1 MPLQARCPLL
11 LAHATSRN
19 CLRRFFCQR
28 IFTVVKKNVFIYA
41 AIVMGSLAIA
51 LDFASVDLA
60 LPALE
65 RQFNLDLVSVQWVIN
80 GYVLAFAVLMVAGG
94 KIADAYGRKT
104 IFLIGMG
111 VFALASL
118 IGGMAWSGASVIG
131 FRVLQGLGAA
141 MLWPAMI
148 GMACA
153 AVGDAKRGFA
163 LGLIF
168 GTCSL
173 GNAAGPVVGG
183 ALTEWFS
190 WRWVLWVNVPMALAA
205 MLITIWSV
213 PKDIKHA
220 GPRPRNDYAAMVA
233 LTGGLVA
240 LMIVVYQVQSWR
252 WTDPKILGLSVL
264 AVTLLAAFPFIEKRA
279 AEPLIPLDL
288 MRSREFQTLCVCVM
302 VICQLFFIVLLY
314 FTQFAMK
321 FMGDDPIA
329 AGLRVVVFML
339 TYGVVSYFGGP
350 LTKRFGTR
358 FLLIAGLI
366 SASLASLA
374 LGWVGPGAPWLTFN
388 ALLVLLGIGV
398 GAVIPTVS
406 ARAIETAGTEKASLV
421 SGITFMCQLAGSAFM
436 LALNTAIF
444 TAVSGLR
451 LKQLFAREGVT
462 LSGSEEA
469 AVGNVMAGAQN
480 IHQLHLQNH
489 TIAEVGD
496 LAQIVTESYLHGLQV
511 IMWLSAVLVLVSF
524 VMVLRFVPG
533 RKPVL

>member
-1 MPLQARCPLL
+1 
-11 LAHATSRN
+11 
-19 CLRRFFCQR
+19 
-28 IFTVVKKNVFIYA
+28 
-41 AIVMGSLAIA
+41 MGALAIA

-65 RQFNLDLVSVQWVIN
+65 QQFHLDFVSVQWVIN

-94 KIADAYGRKT
+94 KVADAYGRKT
-104 IFLIGMG
+104 VFLIGMG
-111 VFALASL
+111 IFALASL
-118 IGGMAWSGASVIG
+118 LGGMAWSGGSVIG
-131 FRVLQGLGAA
+131 FRVFQGLGAA

-190 WRWVLWVNVPMALAA
+190 WRWVLWVNVPMALFA
-205 MLITIWSV
+205 MVITFWSV
-213 PKDIKHA
+213 PKDVKHS
-220 GPRPRNDYAAMVA
+220 GPRPHNDYAGMVS

-240 LMIVVYQVQSWR
+240 LMIVVYQVQAWG
-252 WTDPKILGLSVL
+252 WTDPKILALSAL
-264 AVTLLAAFPFIEKRA
+264 AIVFLAAFPFIEKRA
-279 AEPLIPLDL
+279 IEPLVPLDL

-321 FMGDDPIA
+321 FLGDDPIT

-339 TYGVVSYFGGP
+339 SYGVVSYFGGP
-350 LTKRFGTR
+350 LTKVFGTR
-358 FLLIAGLI
+358 TLLIVGLICAGL
-366 SASLASLA
+366 ASVL
-374 LGWVGPGAPWLTFN
+374 LGLVGPGASFLPFHS
-388 ALLVLLGIGV
+388 LLILLGVGV

-436 LALNTAIF
+436 LAVNTAIF
-444 TAVSGLR
+444 TAVSTLR
-451 LKQLFAREGVT
+451 LRHLFAKEGVT
-462 LSGSEEA
+462 LTPSEET

-496 LAQIVTESYLHGLQV
+496 LAHIVTQSYLDGLQV
-511 IMWLSAVLVLVSF
+511 IMWFSAVLVVISF

-533 RKPVL
+533 RQSTP

>member
-1 MPLQARCPLL
+1 MN
-11 LAHATSRN
+11 RN
-19 CLRRFFCQR
+19 L
-28 IFTVVKKNVFIYA
+28 FIYA
-41 AIVMGSLAIA
+41 AIVMGALAIA

-65 RQFNLDLVSVQWVIN
+65 RQFALDLVSVQWVIN
-80 GYVLAFAVLMVAGG
+80 GYVLAFAVMMVAGG

-111 VFALASL
+111 IFALASL
-118 IGGMAWSGASVIG
+118 LGGMAWSGGSVIG
-131 FRVLQGLGAA
+131 FRVLQGVGAA
-141 MLWPAMI
+141 LLRPAMI

-190 WRWVLWVNVPMALAA
+190 WRWVLWVNVPMALLA
-205 MLITIWSV
+205 MVITIWSV
-213 PKDIKHA
+213 PKDAEIR
-220 GPRPRNDYAAMVA
+220 GPRPRNDYAGMVA

-240 LMIVVYQVQSWR
+240 LMIVVYQVQPWGWSN
-252 WTDPKILGLSVL
+252 PKILGLSMLAIVL
-264 AVTLLAAFPFIEKRA
+264 LGAFPFIEKRA
-279 AEPLIPLDL
+279 AEPLVPLDL
-288 MRSREFQTLCVCVM
+288 MRNREFQTLCVCVM

-321 FMGDDPIA
+321 FLGDDPIA

-339 TYGVVSYFGGP
+339 SYGVVSYFGGP

-358 FLLIAGLI
+358 SLLLVGLVSAG
-366 SASLASLA
+366 LASLV
-374 LGWVGPGAPWLTFN
+374 LGWVGPGASWLPFN

-421 SGITFMCQLAGSAFM
+421 SGITFMCQLAGSALM
-436 LALNTAIF
+436 LAVNTAIF
-444 TAVSGLR
+444 TTASTHHLN
-451 LKQLFAREGVT
+451 QLFAKEGVT
-462 LSGSEEA
+462 LTSAEEA
-469 AVGNVMAGAQN
+469 AVGNVMAGARN
-480 IHQLHLQNH
+480 IHQLHLKNH

-496 LAQIVTESYLHGLQV
+496 LAQIVTQAYLHGLQV
-511 IMWLSAVLVLVSF
+511 IMGLSAVLVLVSF
-524 VMVLRFVPG
+524 LMVLCFVPG
-533 RKPVL
+533 RKPVT

>member
-1 MPLQARCPLL
+1 M
-11 LAHATSRN
+11 SRN
-19 CLRRFFCQR
+19 L
-28 IFTVVKKNVFIYA
+28 FIYA
-41 AIVMGSLAIA
+41 AIVMGALAIA

-94 KIADAYGRKT
+94 KIADAYGRKMV
-104 IFLIGMG
+104 FLTGMG
-111 VFALASL
+111 IFALASL
-118 IGGMAWSGASVIG
+118 LGGMAWSGGSVIG
-131 FRVLQGLGAA
+131 FRVFQGVGAA

-190 WRWVLWVNVPMALAA
+190 WRWVLWVNVPMALFA
-205 MLITIWSV
+205 MLITMGSV
-213 PKDIKHA
+213 PKDAKSE
-220 GPRPRNDYAAMVA
+220 GPRPRNDYAGMVA

-240 LMIVVYQVQSWR
+240 LMTVVYQSQSWG
-252 WTDPKILGLSVL
+252 WTNPKILGLSAL
-264 AVTLLAAFPFIEKRA
+264 AVGLLAAFPFIEKRA
-279 AEPLIPLDL
+279 PEPLVPPDL
-288 MRSREFQTLCVCVM
+288 MRNREFQTLCVCVM

-321 FMGDDPIA
+321 FMGDEPVE

-339 TYGVVSYFGGP
+339 SYGVVSYFGGP
-350 LTKRFGTR
+350 LTKLFGTR
-358 FLLIAGLI
+358 NLLIAGLI
-366 SASLASLA
+366 AAGIASVL
-374 LGWVGPGAPWLTFN
+374 LGVVGPGASWLPFN
-388 ALLVLLGIGV
+388 ALLGLLGIGV

-406 ARAIETAGTEKASLV
+406 ARAIETAGAAKASLV
-421 SGITFMCQLAGSAFM
+421 SGITFMCQLAGSALM
-436 LALNTAIF
+436 LAVNTAIF
-444 TAVSGLR
+444 TAVSASR
-451 LKQLFAREGVT
+451 LKQLFAKEGVT
-462 LSGSEEA
+462 LTSSEEA

-489 TIAEVGD
+489 SIAEVGD

-511 IMWLSAVLVLVSF
+511 IMWFSAVLVLFSLIR
-524 VMVLRFVPG
+524 VLQCVPG
-533 RKPVL
+533 RKPVF

>member
-1 MPLQARCPLL
+1 
-11 LAHATSRN
+11 
-19 CLRRFFCQR
+19 
-28 IFTVVKKNVFIYA
+28 
-41 AIVMGSLAIA
+41 MGSLAIA

-65 RQFNLDLVSVQWVIN
+65 RQFDLDLVSVQWVIN

-104 IFLIGMG
+104 IFLLGMG
-111 VFALASL
+111 LFALASL
-118 IGGMAWSGASVIG
+118 FGGMAWSGGSVIG
-131 FRVLQGLGAA
+131 FRVFQGMGAA
-141 MLWPAMI
+141 LLWPAMI

-153 AVGDAKRGFA
+153 AVGDARRGFA

-190 WRWVLWVNVPMALAA
+190 WRWVLWVNVPMALFA
-205 MLITIWSV
+205 MLITLKSV
-213 PKDIKHA
+213 PADKKIS
-220 GPRPRNDYAAMVA
+220 GPKPQNDYVGMVA

-240 LMIVVYQVQSWR
+240 LMIVVYQGQAWG
-252 WTDPKILGLSVL
+252 WTNPKILGLSAL
-264 AVTLLAAFPFIEKRA
+264 AVLLLAAFPFIEKRA
-279 AEPLIPLDL
+279 AEPLVPLDL
-288 MRSREFQTLCVCVM
+288 MRNREFQTLCLCVM

-321 FMGDDPIA
+321 FLGDDPIA

-339 TYGVVSYFGGP
+339 SYGIVSYFGGP
-350 LTKRFGTR
+350 LTKLLGSR

-366 SASLASLA
+366 SAGIASLG
-374 LGWVGPGAPWLTFN
+374 LGWVGPGASWLPFN

-421 SGITFMCQLAGSAFM
+421 SGITFMCQLAGSALM
-436 LALNTAIF
+436 LAVNTAIF
-444 TAVSGLR
+444 SAVSTRQLT
-451 LKQLFAREGVT
+451 QLFAREGVT
-462 LSGSEEA
+462 LTPFEETA
-469 AVGNVMAGAQN
+469 IGKVMAGAQN
-480 IHQLHLQNH
+480 IDQLHLPNFSH
-489 TIAEVGD
+489 TTTAD
-496 LAQIVTESYLHGLQV
+496 LGRIVTESYLHGLQV
-511 IMWLSAVLVLVSF
+511 VMGFSAALVVVSLLLVF
-524 VMVLRFVPG
+524 RFVSG
-533 RKPVL
+533 RKQGA